1 MMYGIFIP
9 ISIMAFKTKT
19 RDITIV
25 DKEGAFSLFFKKFTG
40 EEKNYDFEG
49 ISALRKLLSNEKARL
64 LHVIKNKKPNSIYN
78 LAKILKRDLKSVNND
93 IKLLERFGFIDM
105 ISEKTGKRE
114 RLRPIVVVDSIRI
127 NLNV

>member
-1 MMYGIFIP
+1 MNLIFE
-9 ISIMAFKTKT
+9 MATKTKT

-25 DKEGAFSLFFKKFTG
+25 DNGGAFSLFFKKFTG
-40 EEKNYDFEG
+40 EEREYDFEG
-49 ISALRKLLSNEKARL
+49 ISALRKLLSNEKARI
-64 LHVIKNKKPNSIYN
+64 LHVIKNKKPDSIYK

-93 IKLLERFGFIDM
+93 VKLLERFGFIDM

-114 RLRPIVVVDSIRI
+114 RLRPVIVVDSVRI

>member
-1 MMYGIFIP
+1 
-9 ISIMAFKTKT
+9 MALKTKT

-25 DKEGAFSLFFKKFTG
+25 DKEGAFSLFFKKFAG

-49 ISALRKLLSNEKARL
+49 ISALRKLLSNEKARI
-64 LHVIKNKKPNSIYN
+64 LHVIKNKRPNSIYN
-78 LAKILKRDLKSVNND
+78 LAKILKRDLKSVNTD

-114 RLRPIVVVDSIRI
+114 RLRPIIVVDSIRI
-127 NLNV
+127 NLYI

>member
-1 MMYGIFIP
+1 
-9 ISIMAFKTKT
+9 MATKTKT

-25 DKEGAFSLFFKKFTG
+25 DNGGAFSLFFKKFTG
-40 EEKNYDFEG
+40 EEREYDFEG
-49 ISALRKLLSNEKARL
+49 ISALRKLLSNEKARI
-64 LHVIKNKKPNSIYN
+64 LHVIKNKKPDSIYK

-93 IKLLERFGFIDM
+93 VKLLERFGFIDM

-114 RLRPIVVVDSIRI
+114 RLRPVIVVDSVRI